1 MNLFKALSP
10 ASKGGADQCG
20 ESYLSLHS
28 SHGGQNILR
37 ELLVPDLVFI
47 RISSFRITRL
57 YKSCVDNLVPLIP
70 ARLWKTSGA
79 LVVTVEVT
87 IQGAASCPQA
97 RPGPKPTG
105 DQRRGAGGITGRI
118 LGWIVFASA
127 TLAVCRVS
135 ASARHHSI
143 YGRR

>member
-10 ASKGGADQCG
+10 ASKGGADQCW
-20 ESYLSLHS
+20 ESYLSWHS
-28 SHGGQNILR
+28 SHGGQIFCGSYLFR
-37 ELLVPDLVFI
+37 TWFFI
-47 RISSFRITRL
+47 RISLFRITRL

-79 LVVTVEVT
+79 LVVTAEVT

-97 RPGPKPTG
+97 RPGLKPTG